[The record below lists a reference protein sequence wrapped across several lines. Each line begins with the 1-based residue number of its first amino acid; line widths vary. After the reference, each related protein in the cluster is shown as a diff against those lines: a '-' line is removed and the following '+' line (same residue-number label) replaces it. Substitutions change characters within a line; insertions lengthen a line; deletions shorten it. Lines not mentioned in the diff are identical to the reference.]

1 MAGTATERA
10 PAPSPALTSGQ
21 LARAAGVALSTVRF
35 YEREGLLTPAD
46 RSAAGYR
53 LFPPDVARR
62 VRFIRRAQ
70 DLGFTLREVRDV
82 LRLSDQPELIAFGDV
97 ADQVAAKLDELD
109 ARIRDLQRV
118 RSALAALVASGPV
131 HPECPVI
138 EAIA

>member
-1 MAGTATERA
+1 MAGPATERSAA
-10 PAPSPALTSGQ
+10 PAPALTSGQ
-21 LARAAGVALSTVRF
+21 LAHAAGVALSTVRF
-35 YEREGLLTPAD
+35 YERQGLVAPAR

-53 LFPPDVARR
+53 FFAPDAARR

-109 ARIRDLQRV
+109 ERIGDLQRV
-118 RSALAALVASGPV
+118 RSALATLVATGPV